1 MWYFK
6 NCTFQEKNCKKFN
19 AELCV
24 KFFFKQIKFTMGDS
38 HQRLFVG
45 NLPPNIKEQELQN
58 EFSAYGTISKKYA
71 KRYVLWLICQS
82 LIAWFLL
89 E

>member
-1 MWYFK
+1 
-6 NCTFQEKNCKKFN
+6 
-19 AELCV
+19 
-24 KFFFKQIKFTMGDS
+24 MGDS

-58 EFSAYGTISKKYA
+58 EFSAYGTFTRNGQNA
-71 KRYVLWLICQS
+71 LFLTHLPS
-82 LIAWFLL
+82 LIAYFLL